1 MLRSSAFALLAWAS
15 LSEAQ
20 FGIKHTQY
28 GTSEPIYPSPE
39 ISGSG
44 GWEAGLAKAKD
55 FVAQLTPEEKAN
67 MVTGTPGPC
76 VGNIAPVPRLN
87 FTGLCLQDGP
97 ATLRQATY
105 VTVFPGGVSAA
116 SSWDKDLIYKHGVLM
131 AREFRDK
138 GSHIILGPVI
148 GPLGRS
154 PYAGRNWEG
163 FSPDSYLAGVL
174 AEQTVKGMQSVG
186 VQTCTK
192 HFIGNEQE
200 EQRNPTTVDGKGV
213 EAISSNI
220 DDRTM
225 HETYLW
231 PFYNAVRAGTTSI
244 MCSYQRINGSY
255 GCQNSKTLNGLL
267 KTELGFQGFVVSDW
281 AATHSG
287 VASIEAGL
295 DMNMPGPLN
304 FFAPTLGSYFGK
316 NITTA
321 VNNGTLSSRRID
333 DMIERIMTPYFAL
346 GQDKDYPPVDGSTV
360 PIGFLQPDVWSHE
373 FPLGPTVDVRR
384 NHHKHVRELGAAGS
398 VLLKNENGA
407 LPLKKPMNIGVF
419 GNDAADFT
427 RGSYTAGGFF
437 GGVGGDYDIGTLPLG
452 GGSGTGRY
460 TYVVSPLEAIKARGR
475 SYGALVQY
483 MTSNGAITAGG
494 LAMIFPVPEVCLV
507 FLKSWATEGNDRI
520 NLEAQWNATVVVEKT
535 AALCNNTIVVI
546 HGGAPVVMPWRNNP
560 NVTAILAA
568 HMPGQETGNS
578 LVDLVWGD
586 VNPSGKL
593 PYTLADQ
600 ATDYNKNLV
609 NSTELVQSTDPDAW
623 QADFVEGQL
632 IDYKEF
638 DAQNKT
644 PAYEFG
650 FGLSYTT
657 FELSGVQVKVQA
669 SNPSRLPDPS
679 APIAPGG
686 NVQLWETL
694 ATVKATVK
702 NTGEREGATVA
713 QLYLSLPGAEAGKG
727 TPVRNLRGFEKV
739 KLAPGASAEVEFA
752 LMRRDLS
759 FWDTTAQA
767 WRLPEGAIGVDVG
780 FSSRD
785 LKLKSEIKI

>member
-1 MLRSSAFALLAWAS
+1 MWRSSAFALLAWAS

-28 GTSEPIYPSPE
+28 GTSEPVYPSPK
-39 ISGSG
+39 ISGAG
-44 GWEAGLAKAKD
+44 GWEAALAKAKG
-55 FVAQLTPEEKAN
+55 FVAELTPEEKAN
-67 MVTGTPGPC
+67 MVTGTRGPC

-97 ATLRQATY
+97 AALRQAVY
-105 VTVFPGGVSAA
+105 ASVFPAGVSAA
-116 SSWDKDLIYKHGVLM
+116 SSWDKDLIYQHGALM
-131 AREFRDK
+131 AQEFRDK
-138 GSHIILGPVI
+138 GSHVILGPVI
-148 GPLGRS
+148 GALGRS

-163 FSPDSYLAGVL
+163 FSPDSYLSGVL
-174 AEQTVKGMQSVG
+174 VEETVKGMQSVG
-186 VQTCTK
+186 VQACTK

-200 EQRNPTTVDGKGV
+200 EQRNPTTVDGKTV
-213 EAISSNI
+213 EAISSNM

-244 MCSYQRINGSY
+244 MCSYQRLNGSY
-255 GCQNSKTLNGLL
+255 GCQNSKAINGLL
-267 KTELGFQGFVVSDW
+267 KTELGFQGYVISDW
-281 AATHSG
+281 KATRSG
-287 VASIEAGL
+287 VPAIEAGL
-295 DMNMPGPLN
+295 DMNMPGPIEFLG
-304 FFAPTLGSYFGK
+304 PTDNSYFGE
-316 NITTA
+316 NITIA
-321 VNNGTLSSRRID
+321 VNNGSLSTQRVD
-333 DMIERIMTPYFAL
+333 DMIERIMAPYFAL

-360 PIGFLQPDVWSHE
+360 PLSFYTRDSWVHD
-373 FPLGPTVDVRR
+373 FPLGPLVDARR
-384 NHHKHVRELGAAGS
+384 NHHEHIRELGAAGS
-398 VLLKNENGA
+398 VLLKNEKGV

-419 GNDAADFT
+419 GNDAADFSQ
-427 RGSYTAGGFF
+427 GNYNAGAFAGG
-437 GGVGGDYDIGTLPLG
+437 GGGDYDIGTLPLG

-460 TYVVSPLEAIKARGR
+460 TYVVSPLEAIKTRGH

-483 MTSNGAITAGG
+483 VTSNWAISNGA
-494 LAMIFPVPEVCLV
+494 LANIAPVPEVCLL
-507 FLKSWATEGNDRI
+507 FLKSWATEEKDRVS
-520 NLEAQWNATVVVEKT
+520 LEAQWNSTVVVEKT
-535 AALCNNTIVVI
+535 AAYCNNTVVVV

-578 LVDLVWGD
+578 LVDLLWGD
-586 VNPSGKL
+586 ANPSGKL

-600 ATDYNKNLV
+600 ATDYNSNLV
-609 NSTELVQSTDPDAW
+609 NSTELVKSTDPDAW

-638 DAQNKT
+638 DAHHKT

-657 FELSGVQVKVQA
+657 FELSGVQVAVQA

-702 NTGEREGATVA
+702 NTGGLAGATVA
-713 QLYLSLPGAEAGKG
+713 QLYLSLPGAEAGKD
-727 TPVRNLRGFEKV
+727 TPVRNLRGFQKV
-739 KLAPGASAEVEFA
+739 KLAPGASAEVEFP

-759 FWDTTAQA
+759 FWDTAAQA